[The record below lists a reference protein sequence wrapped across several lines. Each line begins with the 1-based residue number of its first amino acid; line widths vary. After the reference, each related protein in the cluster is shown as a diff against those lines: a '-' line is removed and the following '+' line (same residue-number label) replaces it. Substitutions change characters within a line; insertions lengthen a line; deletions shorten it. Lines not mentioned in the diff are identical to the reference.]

1 MISHHQI
8 SREAEDLAD
17 PTAPVSE
24 GILLSS
30 SVDEVLIVDPMTG
43 DEVGD
48 IAASTIADA
57 ETALK
62 RFHEYEQTGRWTA
75 MSPSE
80 RTDLMERLVGIFEEH
95 GDSLAELATLES
107 GTPIKFSKQIHV
119 ADPLAIMRD
128 HAARRMH
135 TQGDKPIAIIGYHQ
149 PLMFIVR
156 AIMATLEHGRP
167 CIIVASPLA
176 PLTSIA
182 FMNCIL
188 EADLPKGVVHML
200 LGTPDVI
207 DSLARSAGDR
217 IVNTAPGGTDSGST
231 PMVIE
236 RSSPSESDTLTV
248 CRNTVLGYSTVPG
261 QRPGVPHLFVDAEE
275 FERYETAMA
284 QVVQSLVVGD
294 PWDIATDVGPL
305 IRAEEGQLLSNYV
318 AEIEDLGA
326 TVIQGM
332 QSQDADHFPVP
343 TFIHGL
349 TDSRAA
355 MNNTLCAPIA
365 AVFTYDGA
373 TTASGTFD

>member
-1 MISHHQI
+1 MISHPQI

-30 SVDEVLIVDPMTG
+30 SVDEVVIVDPITG
-43 DEVGD
+43 DDVGD
-48 IAASTIADA
+48 IAASTTADA

-80 RTDLMERLVGIFEEH
+80 RTDLMERLVGILDEH
-95 GDSLAELATLES
+95 GDSIAELATLES
-107 GTPIKFSKQIHV
+107 GTPTKFSKQIHV

-128 HAARRMH
+128 PSAHQIPA
-135 TQGDKPIAIIGYHQ
+135 QGDTPIAIIGYHQ
-149 PLMFIVR
+149 PLVFI
-156 AIMATLEHGRP
+156 AQTIMATLEHGRP

-182 FMNCIL
+182 FMNCLL

-200 LGTPDVI
+200 LGAPEVI

-217 IVNTAPGGTDSGST
+217 IVNTAPGGADSGST
-231 PMVIE
+231 PIVIE
-236 RSSPSESDTLTV
+236 RSSPGESDALTI
-248 CRNTVLGYSTVPG
+248 CRNTLLGYSTVPG

-275 FERYETAMA
+275 IEQYKTAMA

-294 PWDIATDVGPL
+294 PWDVATDVGPF
-305 IRAEEGQLLSNYV
+305 IRAEEGQLLSTYV
-318 AEIEDLGA
+318 AEMQELGA
-326 TVIQGM
+326 SVTQAM

-343 TFIHGL
+343 TLIHGV
-349 TDSRAA
+349 TDPRAA

-365 AVFTYDGA
+365 AVFTYDGDS
-373 TTASGTFD
+373 TASITVD